1 MTRLR
6 KNKTFNLKSNKMAL
20 NQKIKKIGLAV
31 ALIILA
37 IVLGSAVGVYN
48 IKSGKS
54 NSQRIIGNWQT
65 IDKDKDL
72 NSADL
77 LTIAQVAVYG
87 PYALTKKE
95 VIYLSTNTDSDG
107 NELDPKSDYIIS
119 GKKLDAKYWSITAYD
134 ENGFLIKNPIN
145 KYSYNLED
153 VKYEADSTSYQ
164 INLSGSAQKEN
175 WLPVNNVKKAT
186 LIIRLYLPSEKL
198 RDNLTVETLPSIKK
212 IK

>member
-1 MTRLR
+1 
-6 KNKTFNLKSNKMAL
+6 MAL
-20 NQKIKKIGLAV
+20 NQKIKKIGLGV

-54 NSQRIIGNWQT
+54 NSQRAIGNWQT

-72 NSADL
+72 STADL

-95 VIYLSTNTDSDG
+95 VIYVSTSTDSEG
-107 NELDPKSDYIIS
+107 NALDPKADYIIS

-145 KYSYNLED
+145 KYSYNLEN
-153 VKYEADSTSYQ
+153 VKYEADSTSYK
-164 INLSGSAQKEN
+164 INLSGTDKKEN
-175 WLPVNNVKKAT
+175 WLPINDIKKAT
-186 LIIRLYLPSEKL
+186 LIIRLYLPSDEL
-198 RDNLTVETLPSIKK
+198 RNNLTVETLPTIQKVK
-212 IK
+212 

>member
-1 MTRLR
+1 
-6 KNKTFNLKSNKMAL
+6 MAL
-20 NQKIKKIGLAV
+20 NQKIKKIAIGLGLVLLAV
-31 ALIILA
+31 I
-37 IVLGSAVGVYN
+37 LGSGVGIYN

-54 NSQRIIGNWQT
+54 DSQRTIGNWKT
-65 IDKDKDL
+65 VDKDKDL
-72 NSADL
+72 NTADL

-95 VIYLSTNTDSDG
+95 VIYLSTNTDSQG
-107 NELDPKSDYIIS
+107 NLLDPKSDYVIN

-153 VKYEADSTSYQ
+153 VKYEADSTSYK
-164 INLSGSAQKEN
+164 INLSGTEKKEN
-175 WLPVNNVKKAT
+175 WLPINNVQKT
-186 LIIRLYLPSEKL
+186 SLIIRLYLPSEKL
-198 RDNLTVETLPSIKK
+198 RENLTVETLPTIQK

>member
-1 MTRLR
+1 
-6 KNKTFNLKSNKMAL
+6 MAL
-20 NQKIKKIGLAV
+20 NQKIRKIGLAV

-37 IVLGSAVGVYN
+37 IVFGSAVGVYN

-54 NSQRIIGNWQT
+54 DSQRIIGNWQT
-65 IDKDKDL
+65 VDKDKDL

-107 NELDPKSDYIIS
+107 NTIDPKADYVIS
-119 GKKLDAKYWSITAYD
+119 GKKLEAKYWSITAYD
-134 ENGFLIKNPIN
+134 ENGFLIKNPIDT
-145 KYSYNLED
+145 YSYNLET
-153 VKYEADSTSYQ
+153 VKYEADSTSYK
-164 INLSGSAQKEN
+164 INLSGSEKKEN
-175 WLPVNNVKKAT
+175 WLPVNNVSKAS
-186 LIIRLYLPSEKL
+186 LIIRLYLPSDQL
-198 RDNLTVETLPSIKK
+198 RDNLTVEALPTIQK

>member
-1 MTRLR
+1 
-6 KNKTFNLKSNKMAL
+6 MAL
-20 NQKIKKIGLAV
+20 NQKIKKIGLGV
-31 ALIILA
+31 ALIILS
-37 IVLGSAVGVYN
+37 IVSGSAVGVYN

-54 NSQRIIGNWQT
+54 DSQRSIGNWQT
-65 IDKDKDL
+65 VDKDKDL

-95 VIYLSTNTDSDG
+95 VIYLSSHTDSEG
-107 NELDPKSDYIIS
+107 NELDPKADYVIS
-119 GKKLDAKYWSITAYD
+119 GKKLDSKYWSITAYD

-145 KYSYNLED
+145 TYSYNLET
-153 VKYEADSTSYQ
+153 VKYEADSTSYK
-164 INLSGSAQKEN
+164 INLSGTEKKEN
-175 WLPVNNVKKAT
+175 WLPTTNVKKES

-198 RDNLTVETLPSIKK
+198 RDNLTVETLPTIQK

>member
-1 MTRLR
+1 
-6 KNKTFNLKSNKMAL
+6 MAL
-20 NQKIKKIGLAV
+20 NQKIKKIGLGL
-31 ALIILA
+31 ALVILA
-37 IVLGSAVGVYN
+37 IVLGSGIGVYN

-54 NSQRIIGNWQT
+54 NSQRTIGSWQT
-65 IDKDKDL
+65 VDKDKDL
-72 NSADL
+72 STADL

-95 VIYLSTNTDSDG
+95 VIYLSASTDSDG
-107 NELDPKSDYIIS
+107 NALDPKSDYVIS

-153 VKYEADSTSYQ
+153 VKYQADSTSYK
-164 INLSGSAQKEN
+164 INLSGSEKKEN
-175 WLPVNNVKKAT
+175 WLPINDVKKT
-186 LIIRLYLPSEKL
+186 SLIIRLYLPSDKL
-198 RDNLTVETLPSIKK
+198 RENLTVETLPVIQK

>member
-1 MTRLR
+1 
-6 KNKTFNLKSNKMAL
+6 MAL
-20 NQKIKKIGLAV
+20 NQKIKKTGLAV

-54 NSQRIIGNWQT
+54 DSQRIIGNWQT
-65 IDKDKDL
+65 VDKDKDL

-95 VIYLSTNTDSDG
+95 VIYLSTNTDSEG
-107 NELDPKSDYIIS
+107 NALDPKADYVIS

-153 VKYEADSTSYQ
+153 VKYEADSTSYK
-164 INLSGSAQKEN
+164 INLSGTEKKEN
-175 WLPVNNVKKAT
+175 WLPINDIQKAS

-198 RDNLTVETLPSIKK
+198 RENLTVETLPTIQKVK
-212 IK
+212 

>member
-1 MTRLR
+1 
-6 KNKTFNLKSNKMAL
+6 MAL

-37 IVLGSAVGVYN
+37 SIFGSAVGVYK

-54 NSQRIIGNWQT
+54 DSQRIIGNWQT
-65 IDKDKDL
+65 VDKDKDL

-77 LTIAQVAVYG
+77 LTIAQVSVYG

-95 VIYLSTNTDSDG
+95 VIYLSTNTDSEG
-107 NELDPKSDYIIS
+107 NTLDPKSDYVIS

-134 ENGFLIKNPIN
+134 ESGFLIKNPIN

-153 VKYEADSTSYQ
+153 VKYEADSTSYK
-164 INLSGSAQKEN
+164 INLSGSEKKEN
-175 WLPVNNVKKAT
+175 WLPINNVKST
-186 LIIRLYLPSEKL
+186 SLIIRLYLPSEQL
-198 RDNLTVETLPSIKK
+198 RDNLTVETLPTIQKVK
-212 IK
+212 

>member
-1 MTRLR
+1 
-6 KNKTFNLKSNKMAL
+6 MAL
-20 NQKIKKIGLAV
+20 NQKIKKIGLGV

-54 NSQRIIGNWQT
+54 DSQRIIGNWQT
-65 IDKDKDL
+65 VDKDKDL

-95 VIYLSTNTDSDG
+95 VIYLSTNTDSEG
-107 NELDPKSDYIIS
+107 NALDPKADYVIS

-153 VKYEADSTSYQ
+153 VKYEADSTSYK
-164 INLSGSAQKEN
+164 INLSGTEKKEN
-175 WLPVNNVKKAT
+175 WLPINDVQKT
-186 LIIRLYLPSEKL
+186 SLIIRLYLPSEKL
-198 RDNLTVETLPSIKK
+198 RENLTVETLPVIQKVK
-212 IK
+212 

>member
-1 MTRLR
+1 
-6 KNKTFNLKSNKMAL
+6 MAL
-20 NQKIKKIGLAV
+20 NQKIKKITIGLGLV
-31 ALIILA
+31 LLS
-37 IVLGSAVGVYN
+37 IVLGSGIGIYN

-54 NSQRIIGNWQT
+54 DSQRIIGNWQT
-65 IDKDKDL
+65 VDKDKDL

-95 VIYLSTNTDSDG
+95 VIYLSTSTDSEG
-107 NELDPKSDYIIS
+107 NALDPKSDYIIS

-153 VKYEADSTSYQ
+153 VKYEADSTSYK
-164 INLSGSAQKEN
+164 INLSGTEKKEN
-175 WLPVNNVKKAT
+175 WLPVNNVQKT
-186 LIIRLYLPSEKL
+186 SLIIRLYLPSEKL
-198 RDNLTVETLPSIKK
+198 RENLTVETLPAIQKVK
-212 IK
+212 

>member
-1 MTRLR
+1 
-6 KNKTFNLKSNKMAL
+6 MAL
-20 NQKIKKIGLAV
+20 NQRIKKIAIAL

-37 IVLGSAVGVYN
+37 VVLGSGIGIYK

-54 NSQRIIGNWQT
+54 DSQRIIGSWQT
-65 IDKDKDL
+65 VDKDKDL

-95 VIYLSTNTDSDG
+95 VIYLSANTDSEG
-107 NELDPKSDYIIS
+107 NPLDSKSDYVIS

-134 ENGFLIKNPIN
+134 ESGFLIKNPIS

-153 VKYEADSTSYQ
+153 VKYEADSTSYK
-164 INLSGSAQKEN
+164 INLSGSEKKEN
-175 WLPVNNVKKAT
+175 WLPINNVKKAS

-198 RDNLTVETLPSIKK
+198 RENLTVETLPVIQKVK
-212 IK
+212 

>member
-1 MTRLR
+1 
-6 KNKTFNLKSNKMAL
+6 MAL
-20 NQKIKKIGLAV
+20 NQKIKKIGLGV

-54 NSQRIIGNWQT
+54 NSQRAIGNWQT
-65 IDKDKDL
+65 VDKDKDL
-72 NSADL
+72 STADL

-95 VIYLSTNTDSDG
+95 VIYVSTSTDSEG
-107 NELDPKSDYIIS
+107 NALDPKADYIIS

-145 KYSYNLED
+145 KYSYNLEN
-153 VKYEADSTSYQ
+153 VKYEADSTSYK
-164 INLSGSAQKEN
+164 INLSGTDKKEN
-175 WLPVNNVKKAT
+175 WLPINDIKKAT
-186 LIIRLYLPSEKL
+186 LIIRLYLPSDEL
-198 RDNLTVETLPSIKK
+198 RNNLTVETLPTIQKVK
-212 IK
+212 